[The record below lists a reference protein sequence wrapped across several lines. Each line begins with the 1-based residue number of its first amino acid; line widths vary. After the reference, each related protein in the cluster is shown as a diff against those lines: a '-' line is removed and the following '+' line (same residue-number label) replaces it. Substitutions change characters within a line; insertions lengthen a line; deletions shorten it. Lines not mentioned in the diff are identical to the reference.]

1 MPTAT
6 ATVLVV
12 DDDASICDSLSNLIR
27 SIGLS
32 VQTFASAQ
40 EFLACRRPETPGCL
54 VLDVELPGLSGLDL
68 QRELIKG
75 DEQIPIIFITGHG
88 DIPMTVRAMKAG
100 AVEFLTK
107 PCRDEALLDAIE
119 QAMSC
124 GRRVESRGVGRDTAR
139 DIGGTAIVGT
149 SEALRGVLATVET
162 VAPTNAT
169 VLVRGETGTG
179 KELLARVLHAL
190 SPRSAR
196 PFVKLNCAAI
206 PAGLLESELFGHEK
220 GAFTGAVAQR
230 IGRFE
235 LAHGGTL
242 FLDEIGDLPLELQ
255 PKLLRV
261 LQEQEFER
269 LGSTRT
275 TRVDVRL
282 VAATNLDLARMVAE
296 KRFREDLYYRL
307 DVFPIVIPA
316 LRDRRGDI
324 PALAR
329 YFVNEYSRRMKKGVE
344 TISAT
349 AMTALTQHHWPG
361 NVRELANVLERAV
374 ILCAGPVLDREH
386 LGALPTAS
394 RAGAEVPAADADPS
408 GAMPLAAMEQL
419 AIADALRRA
428 NGNKSRAANLLGL
441 SRMQLYT
448 RLKRFGL
455 DS

>member
-1 MPTAT
+1 MAAGN

-12 DDDASICDSLSNLIR
+12 DDDASIRDSLSCLFR
-27 SIGLS
+27 SVGLH
-32 VQTFASAQ
+32 VQTFASAP
-40 EFLACRRPETPGCL
+40 EFLARRHPDGPSCL

-68 QRELIKG
+68 QQELIKG
-75 DEQIPIIFITGHG
+75 DVRIPIVFMTGHG

-107 PCRDEALLDAIE
+107 PCRDEDLLDAIE
-119 QAMSC
+119 QAMRWSRNVEPRAA
-124 GRRVESRGVGRDTAR
+124 GPDRRFAD
-139 DIGGTAIVGT
+139 IVGT
-149 SEALRGVLATVET
+149 SEVMRRVLDAVET
-162 VAPTNAT
+162 VAPTDAT
-169 VLVRGETGTG
+169 VLVCGETGTG
-179 KELLARVLHAL
+179 KELIAIAIHMI
-190 SPRSAR
+190 SGRSTQ

-206 PAGLLESELFGHEK
+206 PSGLLESELFGHEK

-230 IGRFE
+230 TGRFE

-261 LQEQEFER
+261 LQEREFER

-282 VAATNLDLARMVAE
+282 VAATNVDLGRMVAE

-307 DVFPIVIPA
+307 DVFPITIPP
-316 LRDRRGDI
+316 LRERREDI
-324 PALAR
+324 PDLAR
-329 YFVNEYSRRMKKGVE
+329 HFVDKYARRMNKRIE
-344 TISAT
+344 TIAAR
-349 AMTALTQHHWPG
+349 AMTALTEYHWPG

-374 ILCAGPVLDREH
+374 ILCPTPVLDREH
-386 LGALPTAS
+386 VGALAAAS
-394 RAGAEVPAADADPS
+394 PAGVDRPAARVSPS
-408 GAMPLAAMEQL
+408 GAMPLAAMEKL
-419 AIADALRRA
+419 AITDALREA
-428 NGNKSRAANLLGL
+428 NGNKSRAAELLGV

-455 DS
+455 DR